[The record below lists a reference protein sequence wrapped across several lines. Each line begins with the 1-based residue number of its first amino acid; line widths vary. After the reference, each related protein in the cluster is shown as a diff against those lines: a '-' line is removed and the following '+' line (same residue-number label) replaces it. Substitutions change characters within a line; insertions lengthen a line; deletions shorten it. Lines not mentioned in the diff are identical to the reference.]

1 MGNCFGGGGGRDTRH
16 EGILNPVA
24 SEDLHVAQSPLPSPQ
39 HFNQK
44 TSNESKLVPT
54 FDEGRLKELSQVVP
68 LRETM
73 LDFVKHGRCLLDEV
87 ADSCAAPAHKP
98 WDRTAKGAHALKGAA
113 KTVGAAR
120 IAHHAEIIERSAK
133 QGEVCDSL
141 LGDLEAAFEDL
152 AEGISRRVWS

>member
-24 SEDLHVAQSPLPSPQ
+24 SEDLLVAQSPLPSPQ

-73 LDFVKHGRCLLDEV
+73 LDFVKHGRCLLDDV
-87 ADSCAAPAHKP
+87 ADSCAAPAQKT

-113 KTVGAAR
+113 KTPRLKIWQKGFQGGCGHDIFINCVELLYETLLKIDMERAA
-120 IAHHAEIIERSAK
+120 E
-133 QGEVCDSL
+133 
-141 LGDLEAAFEDL
+141 
-152 AEGISRRVWS
+152 